1 MKHWRIIWAF
11 PNPRCPCLE
20 DCKLNTDSC
29 MPCNYIQLWR
39 YIFMLK
45 YSRLSGIFPGLPGAA
60 QSPVTRVT
68 GVIEYL
74 GWRISQ
80 MITPLHSKSQQIRE
94 ARPAIRE
101 DICPVTYSAIACVLS
116 TFAPGQDCFC
126 RRVQKLITCLC
137 HQALLWNVNC
147 VLQALQTCCSVD
159 TAVMSVTAPRHIPDT
174 LTAGLLAQNS
184 DYPGLR
190 ESGNVA
196 EGSNVFKV
204 SASPPKCNDRIVFC
218 S

>member
-80 MITPLHSKSQQIRE
+80 MITLHSTPNHSRYE
-94 ARPAIRE
+94 RPDLQSVRTSVRLHIQLSR
-101 DICPVTYSAIACVLS
+101 VFSAPS
-116 TFAPGQDCFC
+116 
-126 RRVQKLITCLC
+126 
-137 HQALLWNVNC
+137 H
-147 VLQALQTCCSVD
+147 
-159 TAVMSVTAPRHIPDT
+159 MS
-174 LTAGLLAQNS
+174 
-184 DYPGLR
+184 
-190 ESGNVA
+190 
-196 EGSNVFKV
+196 
-204 SASPPKCNDRIVFC
+204 RIVFVGEC
-218 S
+218 RSSLHVSVIRLSSEMLTVCCRRCRPAAVSTLQ